1 LLMIGVA
8 GCSGASGPVA
18 TSTPTLEPAAARGKD
33 LFGRPPAQCATCHS
47 LTPETVIIGPSL
59 AGIATRAESRMD
71 GLDARQYI
79 ELSILKPDAYLV
91 EGFPNTMPS
100 DFGKKLT
107 SEELNDLVAYLLTLK

>member
-1 LLMIGVA
+1 
-8 GCSGASGPVA
+8 
-18 TSTPTLEPAAARGKD
+18 
-33 LFGRPPAQCATCHS
+33 
-47 LTPETVIIGPSL
+47 
-59 AGIATRAESRMD
+59 MD